1 MDACVVIGNPNTRKA
16 SLVRSSSGCFS
27 RNLGDIQPLDGKPLP
42 RLYARVGALPP
53 PLF

>member
-1 MDACVVIGNPNTRKA
+1 MDAYIVIGNPNTRKA